1 VIMEAGVGT
10 LVVGAGSAGLATAA
24 ALVKAGQP
32 VSLLEKADQIG
43 ASWAG
48 RYDSLH
54 LHTVRWL
61 SGLPGFRIP
70 RSYGRWVARDDLI
83 HYLREYAELSGLRPE
98 LGVTVERIERAEDS
112 GWLVVTDRGVRAFR
126 RVVLATGGSH
136 TPRLPDWPGLE
147 TFPREVVHSADYREP
162 SAYAGRDVLVVGAGN
177 SATEIALDLLSVGAT
192 VTLSVRTPPSIL
204 RREILGLPIQLLGLA
219 LIKAPP
225 GVINPLVAA
234 TRRVSV
240 PDLSAQGLPRIR
252 NPYTQFKETGTV
264 PIIDSG
270 IVAAVRLGRV
280 RVAAATVSF
289 DGPRVGL
296 SDGSTVEPDAVIA
309 ATGFTTGLVPLVGHL
324 GVLDSRGWPL
334 ADGANELPSARG
346 LYFVA
351 IQPRIAGQLFE
362 IARQARAVGEAI
374 AAAA

>member
-1 VIMEAGVGT
+1 MEAGVGT

-112 GWLVVTDRGVRAFR
+112 GWLVVTDRGVRAVR

-162 SAYAGRDVLVVGAGN
+162 SAYAGRGVLVVGAGN

-289 DGPRVGL
+289 DGPRVRL

-334 ADGANELPSARG
+334 ADGALPSARG

>member
-1 VIMEAGVGT
+1 MEAGVGT

-112 GWLVVTDRGVRAFR
+112 GWLVVTDRGVRAVR

-289 DGPRVGL
+289 DGPRVRL

-334 ADGANELPSARG
+334 ADGALPSARG